1 MYAIPRYPTNMRM
14 VTGRSIHGKGSVF
27 DSEISKAAKTEFNT
41 CLDILDHAVILR
53 EDIKTDRRQIHT

>member
-1 MYAIPRYPTNMRM
+1 MRM